1 MRDERPRHP
10 HRQDPARPPASRDG
24 PDKGHHGG
32 ARARTPAA
40 STAEVEAWLLEARP
54 GEALRARIDCPRYW
68 LADAS
73 GSGTGPGTGANA
85 GTAASNLHALL
96 HREEGCTR
104 VLVAPSAIQGP
115 VRGLAAGD
123 LDDLARRHGLPL
135 FDLERPLPL
144 APVPVPKPWGRE
156 LWFTGIE
163 ARGVSRVIGRPG
175 GHADEGRR
183 DVGSDD
189 YADAPAVLLPDLLA
203 LAPEWICRARA
214 RELVLLKIL
223 DPHADPE
230 FGELY
235 LELHEEKREAY
246 VVTAID
252 RDLWPDGIGGIRL
265 GIAQAARQAHD
276 DPGLRAAFRQAIGQ
290 YEGVRRRI
298 DALLDGFRGEQD
310 TPGDLAH
317 ALALAKRVPAALQ
330 AEEREAR
337 AAMHA
342 FMHVEPLRVGDVVNI
357 PTHVPHALLPGVRV
371 IEFQTPV
378 YERRILAFGQ
388 KVLTQPHWDTE
399 HAVANMQLDAPPS
412 APETISDDGLVR
424 VECVA
429 RFPDF
434 SVLRVHIAAHA
445 DACWQPPAA
454 DYALAIGVT
463 GLARIADGTLAAEQA
478 ALVPTAALRWPVRN
492 GGDAPATLLWAMPT
506 THGTT
511 TAPPPQDTR
520 IA

>member
-1 MRDERPRHP
+1 MRDERSRHPPRH
-10 HRQDPARPPASRDG
+10 DPSRPPASRG
-24 PDKGHHGG
+24 GHGQGRDGG
-32 ARARTPAA
+32 ARSRTPAA

-68 LADAS
+68 LADANAQ
-73 GSGTGPGTGANA
+73 GAP
-85 GTAASNLHALL
+85 SLHALL
-96 HREEGCTR
+96 HREDGCTR

-115 VRGLAAGD
+115 VRGLAAD
-123 LDDLARRHGLPL
+123 ELDDLARRHGLPL

-144 APVPVPKPWGRE
+144 APVAVPKPWGRE

-163 ARGVSRVIGRPG
+163 ARGVSRVSIR
-175 GHADEGRR
+175 HAAP
-183 DVGSDD
+183 DD
-189 YADAPAVLLPDLLA
+189 PADAPAVLLPDLLA

-214 RELVLLKIL
+214 RDLVLLKIL

-235 LELHEEKREAY
+235 LELHEEKREVY

-252 RDLWPDGIGGIRL
+252 HDLWPDGVGGIRL
-265 GIAQAARQAHD
+265 GIAPAAREAHD
-276 DPGLRAAFRQAIGQ
+276 DDGLRAAFQQAIGR
-290 YEGVRRRI
+290 YEDVRRRI

-310 TPGDLAH
+310 DPTDLAH

-337 AAMHA
+337 AAMNA
-342 FMHVEPLRVGDVVNI
+342 FLHVEPLRVGDVVTI

-388 KVLTQPHWDTE
+388 KVLTQPHWDTA
-399 HAVANMQLDAPPS
+399 HAVAQMRLESPTD
-412 APETISDDGLVR
+412 APETISDDGHVR
-424 VECVA
+424 VECIA
-429 RFPDF
+429 RFDDF

-454 DYALAIGVT
+454 DYALAIGVA
-463 GLARIADGTLAAEQA
+463 GLARLADGELAAEQA
-478 ALVPTAALRWPVRN
+478 VLVPTAALRWPVRN
-492 GGDAPATLLWAMPT
+492 GGPATATLLWAMPT
-506 THGTT
+506 AHETT
-511 TAPPPQDTR
+511 TAPPPQDT
-520 IA
+520 